1 MDIEKKVET
10 TFTLSGIPEETLI
23 LINKAINMAT
33 AARRVGTL
41 RLSIPDIRILRDVA
55 NEISARN
62 APVIPREMIEDDE
75 DEPEE
80 DEDNDSREYDR
91 AR

>member
-10 TFTLSGIPEETLI
+10 TFTLSGIPEGTLV

-33 AARRVGTL
+33 AARRVGTV
-41 RLSIPDIRILRDVA
+41 RLSIPDIRILRNFA

-62 APVIPREMIEDDE
+62 VPVIPREMIEDDE